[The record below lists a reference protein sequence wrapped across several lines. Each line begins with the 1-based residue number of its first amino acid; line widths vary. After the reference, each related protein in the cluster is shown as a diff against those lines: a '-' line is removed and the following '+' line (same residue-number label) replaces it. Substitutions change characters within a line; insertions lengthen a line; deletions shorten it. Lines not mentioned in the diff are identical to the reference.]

1 MNLSELHRKLIAAAK
16 TTQPDDRV
24 PYAFEK
30 RIMAHLAARKPLDMW
45 TLWGHGFSK
54 AAVFCVAFM
63 LVMAA
68 GSYFAPSPSSST
80 TASGNTVSLSQD
92 VEQTLFAAVDNNAD
106 PETW

>member
-1 MNLSELHRKLIAAAK
+1 MNLSELHRKLIAAAR
-16 TTQPDDRV
+16 TTPPDERV

-30 RIMAHLAARKPLDMW
+30 RIMAHLAGRKPLDVW
-45 TLWGHGFSK
+45 TFWGHAFSR

-68 GSYFAPSPSSST
+68 GSYFVPSPT
-80 TASGNTVSLSQD
+80 TTSGNTETLSQD

-106 PETW
+106 SETW